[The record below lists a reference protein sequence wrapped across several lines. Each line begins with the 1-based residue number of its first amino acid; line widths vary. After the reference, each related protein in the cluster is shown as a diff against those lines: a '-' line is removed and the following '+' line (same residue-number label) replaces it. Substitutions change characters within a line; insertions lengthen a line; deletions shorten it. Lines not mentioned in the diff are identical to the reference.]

1 MSNIFTKKEITNLV
15 LSTFA
20 TIVVICL
27 SIFLIWKFFQEY
39 EYAYLL
45 AGILLPIFM
54 MLLSSQYCAG
64 TFVSLIMMILGVL
77 GYYYLNDP
85 YKLISLSFSIYMAMF
100 KIMRIGNNL
109 EGNYI
114 DKDILKNNDLC
125 YLHELINSDW
135 YQENKDISL
144 YEIQTNSLINQE
156 FHQEYVNNIINVL
169 VKNNMKDF
177 SESAYSKEILLR
189 IHAIGTIQTL
199 PIPVSKNADGIISTG
214 TQLLINIFSNL
225 KTINYMKSIDITD
238 DNFIISSARQ
248 LINNSLNEFGHVSI
262 NEIEEIKNNKLI
274 SSRFNLLK

>member
-27 SIFLIWKFFQEY
+27 SIFLIWNFFKDY

-64 TFVSLIMMILGVL
+64 TFISLIMMILGVL

-125 YLHELINSDW
+125 YLHELLNSDW
-135 YQENKDISL
+135 YQENKDISS

-169 VKNNMKDF
+169 VQNNVKYF
-177 SESAYSKEILLR
+177 SESAYSKDTLLR
-189 IHAIGTIQTL
+189 IHAIGIIKTL
-199 PIPVSKNADGIISTG
+199 PIPITKNADGVISVG
-214 TQLLINIFSNL
+214 TQLLLNIFSNL

-248 LINNSLNEFGHVSI
+248 LINNSLNEFGPVSI

>member
-1 MSNIFTKKEITNLV
+1 ME
-15 LSTFA
+15 
-20 TIVVICL
+20 
-27 SIFLIWKFFQEY
+27 FFKDY

-64 TFVSLIMMILGVL
+64 TFISLIMMILGVL

-85 YKLISLSFSIYMAMF
+85 YKLIALSFSIYMAMF

-125 YLHELINSDW
+125 YLHELLNSDW
-135 YQENKDISL
+135 YQENKDISS

-169 VKNNMKDF
+169 VQNNVKYF
-177 SESAYSKEILLR
+177 SESAYSKDTLLR
-189 IHAIGTIQTL
+189 IHAIGIIKTL
-199 PIPVSKNADGIISTG
+199 PIPITKNADGVISVG
-214 TQLLINIFSNL
+214 TQLLLNIFSNL

-248 LINNSLNEFGHVSI
+248 LINNSLNEFGPVSI

>member
-27 SIFLIWKFFQEY
+27 SIFLIWNFFKDY

-64 TFVSLIMMILGVL
+64 TFISLIMMILGVL

-85 YKLISLSFSIYMAMF
+85 YKLIALSFSIYMAMF
-100 KIMRIGNNL
+100 KIMRIVNNL

-125 YLHELINSDW
+125 YLHELLNSDW
-135 YQENKDISL
+135 YQENKDISS

-169 VKNNMKDF
+169 VQNNVKYF
-177 SESAYSKEILLR
+177 SESVYSKDTLLR
-189 IHAIGTIQTL
+189 IHAIGIIKTL
-199 PIPVSKNADGIISTG
+199 PIPISKNADGVISVG
-214 TQLLINIFSNL
+214 TQLLLNIFSNL

-238 DNFIISSARQ
+238 DNFIISSSRQ
-248 LINNSLNEFGHVSI
+248 LINNSLNEFGPVSI